1 MLLPLHRSVGR
12 ADDVIIMASGEKT
25 VPAPMES
32 IIGSS
37 PLVQGV
43 VMFGRE
49 RNQVGVLIEPSSGR
63 AIDVN
68 DEKAIAEFR
77 NQIWYE
83 LHP

>member
-49 RNQVGVLIEPSSGR
+49 RNQVGVLIEPSPGR

-68 DEKAIAEFR
+68 DERAVAEFR
-77 NQIWYE
+77 NQIWYV
-83 LHP
+83 LRP

>member
-49 RNQVGVLIEPSSGR
+49 RNQVGVLIEPSPGR

-83 LHP
+83 LHL

>member
-37 PLVQGV
+37 QLVQGV

-49 RNQVGVLIEPSSGR
+49 RNQVGVLIEPSPGR

>member
-1 MLLPLHRSVGR
+1 MFLSVGR
-12 ADDVIIMASGEKT
+12 ADDVIILVSGEKT

-49 RNQVGVLIEPSSGR
+49 RNQVGILLEPR
-63 AIDVN
+63 PVHAIDVN
-68 DEKAIAEFR
+68 DEKAVAQFR
-77 NQIWYE
+77 NQVWYV